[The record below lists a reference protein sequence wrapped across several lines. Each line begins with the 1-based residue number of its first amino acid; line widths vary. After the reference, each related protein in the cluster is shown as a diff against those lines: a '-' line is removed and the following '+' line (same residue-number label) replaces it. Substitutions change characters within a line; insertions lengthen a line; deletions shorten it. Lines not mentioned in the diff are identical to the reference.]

1 MRRTVPP
8 FCLALVVL
16 AAAPAAAQDGKAP
29 PDHVARWTQA
39 FEVMTRIGEEGG
51 EFIREMSGSSY
62 SVPTGDELAKK
73 LAVLGKLEREALPRA
88 KELIA
93 ALEADWGPND
103 RQWQDA
109 IAKKFGAEQ
118 RVRGSLV
125 KVVDT
130 GQRPD
135 GKGEL
140 QPWYY
145 HRQLVDHLAKL
156 ELWKQRIL
164 GNWKKSFDE
173 ALSGDEGRRS
183 TEKISFR
190 ELEQESGEYQAVR
203 NFRERYLPTA
213 QLLAKELPQEFG
225 EYPAKLEAH
234 LDVIRKH
241 IDGVI
246 DAYTLPE
253 GVSKD
258 AWGDDYDACL
268 AGAYE
273 FFPKALHVRLSRG
286 WRVED
291 RNLIGEPMQ
300 HKIDCYAVH
309 ELDRSKNLAKVSWVS
324 LYTKEERNS
333 PAAPPFALEG
343 DGQYY
348 LMRLDKVPASTRPGG
363 LLGTLFKLVLA
374 GGCCVFLLAGLGGGA
389 YLAMKQS
396 KAAAAGAAA
405 GAAPPADAG
414 APAPPPP
421 AA

>member
-8 FCLALVVL
+8 LCLVL
-16 AAAPAAAQDGKAP
+16 LGLAAAAPAAGQDGKAP

-39 FEVMTRIGEEGG
+39 FEVMARIGEEGG

-62 SVPTGDELAKK
+62 SVPKGDDLAKK
-73 LAVLGKLEREALPRA
+73 LAVLGKLEREALPKA

-109 IAKKFGAEQ
+109 IARKFGVEQ
-118 RVRGSLV
+118 RIRGSLM

-156 ELWKQRIL
+156 DLWKQRIL
-164 GNWKKSFDE
+164 GSWKKTFDE

-183 TEKISFR
+183 KEKISFG
-190 ELEQESGEYQAVR
+190 EFEQETGEYRAAR
-203 NFRERYLPTA
+203 NYLENYLPTA

-225 EYPAKLEAH
+225 EYPAKLEAYAAE
-234 LDVIRKH
+234 IRKH

-246 DAYTLPE
+246 DAYALPDGMTE
-253 GVSKD
+253 E

-333 PAAPPFALEG
+333 PAAPPFVLEG

-389 YLAMKQS
+389 YLVMKQS
-396 KAAAAGAAA
+396 KAAAAGAEA
-405 GAAPPADAG
+405 GAPPAGDAG
-414 APAPPPP
+414 AQAPPPQ
-421 AA
+421 A